1 VPYSLVNAPAL
12 GYDLV
17 RLPHGEQVADVLRT
31 ALGCS
36 PDHLGALAARH
47 PGPARVERWST
58 VLERGARE
66 GVRDT
71 LVLADR
77 ALELALTGDG
87 TSSAVLLR
95 RLERAALGDVAGLD
109 RLIRHDVLDWTWLRS
124 GELAVQDPGAAEACD
139 VLADAAAS
147 AYCSERLDDTLRR
160 SMAAPYLGAGLDLA
174 GGPSPHPGVRTVL
187 DMLVGTDGSTRRAWR
202 KAVDEVRPGTRGW
215 APAMHQAGW
224 AVMLADRLRTAADAQ
239 MQAVQAFRA
248 AGFDARDASYG
259 VWNAVSGVVQ
269 ATVAADLLPERDRQR
284 LVAVWTRV
292 QGEEPPTG

>member
-1 VPYSLVNAPAL
+1 MPYSLVNAPAL

-17 RLPHGEQVADVLRT
+17 RLPHGEQVAGVLRT

-36 PDHLGALAARH
+36 ADQLGALAARH
-47 PGPARVERWST
+47 PGPARVERWAT
-58 VLERGARE
+58 VLDRGARE

-77 ALELALTGDG
+77 ALELALAGDG
-87 TSSAVLLR
+87 TSSALLLR

-124 GELAVQDPGAAEACD
+124 GDLAVQDPGAAEASD

-147 AYCSERLDDTLRR
+147 AYCSERLDDAVRR
-160 SMAAPYLGAGLDLA
+160 SMAAPYLAAGLDLA
-174 GGPSPHPGVRTVL
+174 GSASPHPAVQSVL
-187 DMLVGTDGSTRRAWR
+187 DLLVGTDGPARRAWR
-202 KAVDEVRPGTRGW
+202 QAVDDVRPGTTSW
-215 APAMHQAGW
+215 APAMHQASW
-224 AVMLADRLRTAADAQ
+224 AVMLAGRLRVAADAQ

-248 AGFDARDASYG
+248 AGFDGRDASYG

-269 ATVAADLLPERDRQR
+269 ATVAADLLPEHDRQR

-292 QGEEPPTG
+292 HGEEPPTG

>member
-1 VPYSLVNAPAL
+1 MPYSLVNAPAL

-31 ALGCS
+31 ALACTA
-36 PDHLGALAARH
+36 DHLGALAARH
-47 PGPARVERWST
+47 PGPDRVERWAA
-58 VLERGARE
+58 VLDRGARE
-66 GVRDT
+66 GIREN

-87 TSSAVLLR
+87 TASALLLR

-124 GELAVQDPGAAEACD
+124 GDLAVQDPGAAEACD

-147 AYCSERLDDTLRR
+147 AYCSERLPDAVRR
-160 SMAAPYLGAGLDLA
+160 TMAAPYLAAGLDLS
-174 GGPSPHPGVRTVL
+174 GSPSPHPAVQAVL
-187 DMLVGTDGSTRRAWR
+187 DVLVGADGPARQAWR
-202 KAVDEVRPGTRGW
+202 QAVDDVRPGTTGW
-215 APAMHQAGW
+215 APAMHQASW
-224 AVMLADRLRTAADAQ
+224 AVMLADRLRLAADAQ
-239 MQAVQAFRA
+239 MQAVRAFRA
-248 AGFDARDASYG
+248 AGFDGRDASYG

-269 ATVAADLLPERDRQR
+269 ATVASDLLPEPDRQR

-292 QGEEPPTG
+292 HGEEPPGP